1 MKKINTNSFI
11 VRAIIYAAVFALVA
25 MALFPLFDFI
35 IAKLFT
41 HGEFHYTAKS
51 YILEPAIFG
60 VVFGIVWAVIDRKK
74 EKKDK
79 DDKE

>member
-1 MKKINTNSFI
+1 MKKINTDSFI
-11 VRAIIYAAVFALVA
+11 VRVLLYAVVFTLMA
-25 MALFPLFDFI
+25 MVIFPLFDFI

-60 VVFGIVWAVIDRKK
+60 VVFGIVWTVIDRKK
-74 EKKDK
+74 ENKNKKK
-79 DDKE
+79 